1 MAEKQDIAMNQFQIM
16 TDADYVYVEKDS
28 RQGKVEKK
36 QLGKILREGDVYRV
50 RKENPLDITLEL
62 GYWSLTMVNADTDIA
77 VFGVFQSNMEF
88 LHQTWWIPSNVKV
101 EFVSKGVIRIT
112 VISYDDERIFRLV
125 KL

>member
-1 MAEKQDIAMNQFQIM
+1 MAEQDIKMNQFQIVS
-16 TDADYVYVEKDS
+16 DADYVYVEKGNS
-28 RQGKVEKK
+28 QGKVDKK

-62 GYWSLTMVNADTDIA
+62 GYWSLAMVNADTDIA

-88 LHQTWWIPSNVKV
+88 LHQPWWIPSNVKV